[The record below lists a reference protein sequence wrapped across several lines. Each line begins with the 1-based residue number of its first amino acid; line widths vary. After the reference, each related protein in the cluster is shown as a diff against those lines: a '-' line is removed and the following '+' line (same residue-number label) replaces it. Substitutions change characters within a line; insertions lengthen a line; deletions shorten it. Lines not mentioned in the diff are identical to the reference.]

1 MFNNKA
7 ILIMSCSLIG
17 NHEFINDLDAL
28 VDSLKDRYDSED
40 IKRGFKIGINRLRK
54 KNSDFNSSDFNETI
68 EEYLDDEMGMYK

>member
-7 ILIMSCSLIG
+7 ILIMNCNLIG

-40 IKRGFKIGINRLRK
+40 IKRGFKIGINKLRK
-54 KNSDFNSSDFNETI
+54 KFSDFNSSDFNETI

>member
-1 MFNNKA
+1 MNCN
-7 ILIMSCSLIG
+7 LIG

-40 IKRGFKIGINRLRK
+40 IKRGFKIGINKLRK
-54 KNSDFNSSDFNETI
+54 KFSDFNSSDFNETI